1 MNTSRQPRV
10 LGNSYRI
17 ATASPQSS
25 QYPQHLQGSSTSYR
39 GQGYDLSAVW
49 LAWVKVLTL
58 PWFSSVALRKALL
71 GVSFWVF
78 YKIRSM
84 KYLPCS
90 LQKVMMTRNRRV
102 QACYTVTGSG
112 VGIVVSSSSSPP
124 PPQFHLHLCCCVISE
139 VKINLD
145 QRVVSTEKARKSL
158 THTHQL

>member
-112 VGIVVSSSSSPP
+112 VGIVVSSSLPAVSSEEALRRASPGLLERRRLKSSVY
-124 PPQFHLHLCCCVISE
+124 LHSIYS
-139 VKINLD
+139 
-145 QRVVSTEKARKSL
+145 SG
-158 THTHQL
+158 